1 MTAYRSRTRPFRV
14 AIILFTYLLLF
25 SFFGPQL
32 GQSVRA
38 AEPVPV
44 NLLPPPA
51 PTSLAESQ
59 RFSNGAARPNLA
71 LNPPTSGVASTLSNE
86 KYGEVEHLM
95 GVGPAAVG
103 KIQARGDQL
112 VDGNGVRYFV
122 AGINYEGPTDRAWTM
137 WQNDKFD
144 PNLIGQNMA
153 QAAAGGYN
161 SVRIFIQDSLRDD
174 LLANRWDKLDTVAA
188 LAQKNGLRLL
198 ITFADYYEPD
208 LTKLAQ
214 VDRLVA
220 QHFAGSPV
228 ILGYDLRNELQL
240 PELLYSIYPGGPAP
254 LQTDDL
260 IRFYGEK
267 MSQSAV
273 DAYRKGDGAD
283 KIPSHLN
290 ARQAYIYV
298 NMLKLYDQFQND
310 VYTWVVNHSADRQ
323 TDMDYFSSYES
334 TKWNPFMG
342 ALNATIQRYID
353 VRQQAIF
360 LADPGRLTTIG
371 WNRPEMARL
380 PANNSLGFISFHRF
394 PGDAAEG
401 LAGTLSMINY
411 LKSFFVGKPVV
422 MEEFGYSNNDGKN
435 DIPMLK
441 TASYEAS
448 VWLFLY
454 GRNYAGGFKWMLNNF
469 VGGANP
475 YENNFGLFDNNG
487 QPKPAYFSGRAV
499 LHMVAA
505 NPQVGGDFQRLE
517 TFDGVTISYMWSSN
531 NARLGNG
538 SDFNDQRFQLQQ
550 SAVAPW
556 SVWWS
561 DDNDG
566 EVWVS
571 TTAAGNVTLDM
582 PSLFAGW
589 KQGADIVVTTA
600 SGGQA
605 AFNRLENG
613 EVILQTQ
620 PGELY
625 NVKAPLNRVAFNRAE
640 PRTDTTDNTFFPE
653 TGHNLSNIFKDYW
666 ERKGGLAIYGFPISE
681 EFLENGYTV
690 QYFERARFEHH
701 PENQGDSVVLL
712 GLLGN
717 TVTNGRRDNG
727 ETAFQPIAPFNSTAG
742 EDYFKE
748 TGHSLRGG
756 FKTFWENNGG
766 LAQFGF
772 PITEEF
778 QEVNP
783 SDGKTYTVQYFE
795 RNRFEW
801 HPENAGT
808 PSEFEL
814 GLLGQQVARAKGWI
828 S

>member
-1 MTAYRSRTRPFRV
+1 MSSHRSRLVPAQPFR
-14 AIILFTYLLLF
+14 IFPFLLTFLLVF
-25 SFFGPQL
+25 SLFGPSL
-32 GQSVRA
+32 SPSARA
-38 AEPVPV
+38 SG
-44 NLLPPPA
+44 PA
-51 PTSLAESQ
+51 T
-59 RFSNGAARPNLA
+59 PNLSAFTPGGYRPA
-71 LNPPTSGVASTLSNE
+71 LNLAAAGQTTIQAAE
-86 KYGEVEHLM
+86 KYGGDAHLM
-95 GVGPAAVG
+95 GTGPAAVG

-122 AGINYEGPTDRAWTM
+122 AGINYEGPVDRAWTM
-137 WQNDKFD
+137 WQNDRFD
-144 PNLIGQNMA
+144 PNLIAQNMA
-153 QAAAGGYN
+153 QAASGGYN

-174 LLANRWDKLDTVAA
+174 IKANRWDKLDKVAE

-208 LTKLAQ
+208 LSKLAEM
-214 VDRLVA
+214 DRLVA
-220 QHFAGSPV
+220 QHFANSPV
-228 ILGYDLRNELQL
+228 VLGYDLRNELQL
-240 PELLYSIYPGGPAP
+240 PELLYTIYPGGPTA
-254 LQTDDL
+254 LQTDDMVKT
-260 IRFYGEK
+260 YGEQ
-267 MSQSAV
+267 MNQAEAN
-273 DAYRKGDGAD
+273 AYRAGPGRD
-283 KIPSHLN
+283 KVPTHLN
-290 ARQAYIYV
+290 AHQAYLYL
-298 NMLKLYDQFQND
+298 NMLKLYDKFQND
-310 VYTWVVNHSADRQ
+310 VYTWVVNNGDKRM
-323 TDMDYFSSYES
+323 TDMDYAGSAEAA
-334 TKWNPFMG
+334 KWNPFLT

-360 LADPGRLTTIG
+360 LADLGRLTTIG

-380 PANNSLGFISFHRF
+380 AANNSLGFVSFHRF

-411 LKSFFVGKPVV
+411 LKTFYTGKPVV

-435 DIPMLK
+435 EIPLLK

-469 VGGANP
+469 VGGANQ
-475 YENNFGLFDNNG
+475 YESNFGLFDNGG

-505 NPQVGGDFQRLE
+505 NRQPGGDFERLE
-517 TFDGVTISYMWSSN
+517 TYDGVTISYAWAAN

-538 SDFNDQRFQLQQ
+538 SDYTDTRFRLQQ
-550 SAVAPW
+550 SEAAPW

-561 DDNDG
+561 DDSDG

-571 TTAAGNVTLDM
+571 TTLGGNVTLNLKD
-582 PSLFAGW
+582 LFMGW
-589 KQGADIVVTTA
+589 KPGADIIVTTQ
-600 SGGQA
+600 SGTPGAFSSLAEGQI
-605 AFNRLENG
+605 
-613 EVILQTQ
+613 ILQTR

-625 NVKAPLNRVAFNRAE
+625 NIKAPLNRVAFNRAA
-640 PRTDTTDNTFFPE
+640 PRADTTDNTFFAE

-666 ERKGGLAIYGFPISE
+666 QRKGGLAVYGFPISE

-701 PENQGDSVVLL
+701 PENRGDSVVLL

-717 TVTNGRRDNG
+717 TVTTGRRGGG
-727 ETAFQPIAPFNSTAG
+727 EPAFQPIAPFNSTAG
-742 EDYFKE
+742 EVYFKE

-756 FKTFWENNGG
+756 FKAFWDNNGG

-801 HPENAGT
+801 HPEHAGT
-808 PSEFEL
+808 SAEFEL
-814 GLLGQQVARAKGWI
+814 GLLGQQVARAKGWLT